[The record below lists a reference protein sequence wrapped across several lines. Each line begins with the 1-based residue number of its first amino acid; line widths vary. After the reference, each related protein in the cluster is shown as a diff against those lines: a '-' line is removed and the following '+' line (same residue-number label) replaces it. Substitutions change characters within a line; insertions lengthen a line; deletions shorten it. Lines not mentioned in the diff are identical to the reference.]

1 MSYLNGITSFL
12 GITRLKVNHGHIP
25 TYEKE
30 WESNTFQLFMYFV
43 TALISRIFRKTNY
56 THHILSSK

>member
-43 TALISRIFRKTNY
+43 TALISRIFRKT
-56 THHILSSK
+56 

>member
-12 GITRLKVNHGHIP
+12 GITRLEVNHGHIP

-43 TALISRIFRKTNY
+43 KALISMIFRKT
-56 THHILSSK
+56 